1 MVVNPIVS
9 GGGGSK
15 RYKFTYN
22 SDMTMGDETLNGAS
36 VSKGQVVELEAGSE
50 NVLYTPNE
58 GAELI
63 ADSGFEIPWKP
74 ISEPPL
80 TRAVPGIAVYVSF
93 VMPNENCIW
102 RNK

>member
-1 MVVNPIVS
+1 MNPVISSSS
-9 GGGGSK
+9 GGGGK

-22 SDMTMGDETLNGAS
+22 PNATMGDETLNSAS

-50 NVLYTPNE
+50 NVLYTSDENT
-58 GAELI
+58 ELI
-63 ADSGFEIPWKP
+63 ADSGFEIPWK
-74 ISEPPL
+74 SSLEPPL
-80 TRAVPGIAVYVSF
+80 TRAVPNPSIYVSF